1 MIGTAIRCEAFW
13 AGAPAPRP
21 WAGNAPRVV
30 RRQAARPTGRGR
42 PKQPAQWMRV
52 ALAWTLALALCLTA
66 MVAGAAAHET
76 VELVPAPSAVE
87 SLQVTQAPPGQELP
101 KKLVFAWVCTGHCM
115 AHAFA
120 MPTPAAEQIVV
131 PVVRAGWPVL
141 DDQWAQVTRPSRL
154 ERPPRA

>member
-1 MIGTAIRCEAFW
+1 MIGTAIRCGAFW
-13 AGAPAPRP
+13 ASTQTSPVRERET
-21 WAGNAPRVV
+21 PRVV
-30 RRQAARPTGRGR
+30 KRQVGRQRRRSRSARPHPWTH
-42 PKQPAQWMRV
+42 V
-52 ALAWTLALALCLTA
+52 ILAWVLAVLISLTA
-66 MVAGAAAHET
+66 SVAGSAAHEA
-76 VELVPAPSAVE
+76 VQLVPAAAAEQSLQAVE
-87 SLQVTQAPPGQELP
+87 APAGQELP

-120 MPTPAAEQIVV
+120 MPTPAAEQVVV

>member
-13 AGAPAPRP
+13 ASAPTPHP
-21 WAGNAPRVV
+21 SAGNAPRVV
-30 RRQAARPTGRGR
+30 RRQTRAAVRGR
-42 PKQPAQWMRV
+42 PALKDQWMRL
-52 ALAWTLALALCLTA
+52 ALAWALAFALCLTTI
-66 MVAGAAAHET
+66 VSGAAAHET
-76 VELVPAPSAVE
+76 IELGAAPAAVEALKITEAPSK
-87 SLQVTQAPPGQELP
+87 QEAP
-101 KKLVFAWVCTGHCM
+101 KKLLFAMVCTGHCA

-120 MPTPAAEQIVV
+120 MPSTAAAPVLV

>member
-1 MIGTAIRCEAFW
+1 M
-13 AGAPAPRP
+13 
-21 WAGNAPRVV
+21 V
-30 RRQAARPTGRGR
+30 
-42 PKQPAQWMRV
+42 
-52 ALAWTLALALCLTA
+52 LAWTLAVLISLTA
-66 MVAGAAAHET
+66 AVAGSTAHEA
-76 VELVPAPSAVE
+76 VQLIPAPAAGQ
-87 SLQVTQAPPGQELP
+87 SLQATEAPAGQEAP

-120 MPTPAAEQIVV
+120 MPTPAAEPVLV

>member
-13 AGAPAPRP
+13 ADAPAPRLL
-21 WAGNAPRVV
+21 ARDAPRVV
-30 RRQAARPTGRGR
+30 RRQARRPTFRR
-42 PKQPAQWMRV
+42 RSTSPKLWTRV
-52 ALAWTLALALCLTA
+52 ALAWVLALFISL
-66 MVAGAAAHET
+66 AAIVSGSTAHEA
-76 VELVPAPSAVE
+76 VELGSAPATAQALKIADLPSRQE
-87 SLQVTQAPPGQELP
+87 APKQN
-101 KKLVFAWVCTGHCM
+101 FFTMVCTGHCA

-120 MPTPAAEQIVV
+120 MPAPAATPVLV